1 MAPNY
6 CAALDAIDAAPAAY
20 SPHQLGTLVA
30 KALGF
35 TWFYYVPAGGDVPLT
50 NGAHGW
56 DERYRA
62 QSYGATDPFR
72 RMARLTQKITPWSRR
87 LAGLAND
94 RAGTTMLEDSAQF
107 GVNAGIN
114 VPLPHGFGQEAFLTF
129 SYGQEDVVGADSYQ
143 SPLLYL
149 IGARLDMLFSASDL
163 CGNRPDDHAI
173 NLTPQESLCL
183 TWISRG
189 KTMSETATIVGLQR
203 RTVEF
208 HLTNARMKLGAA
220 TVAQAAADGVR
231 LGCIG

>member
-6 CAALDAIDAAPAAY
+6 CAALDAIDAASATY

-35 TWFYYVPAGGDVPLT
+35 TWFYYVPPGSGASLT
-50 NGAHGW
+50 NGAYGW

-62 QSYGATDPFR
+62 QNYDAIDPFR
-72 RMARLTQKITPWSRR
+72 RMVRLTQKTTPWSRR
-87 LAGLAND
+87 LASLAND
-94 RAGTTMLEDSAQF
+94 RAGMRMLEDSAQY

-129 SYGQEDVVGADSYQ
+129 SHGQDDVVGADSYQ

-149 IGARLDMLFSASDL
+149 IAARLDTLFTASGRRDSQP
-163 CGNRPDDHAI
+163 NEDEI
-173 NLTPQESLCL
+173 VLTPQESLCL
-183 TWISRG
+183 TWLSRG
-189 KTMSETATIVGLQR
+189 KTMSETATIVGVQR

-220 TVAQAAADGVR
+220 TIAQAAADGVR
-231 LGCIG
+231 RGCIG